1 MQKAGQVMQEGK
13 RKFHSMNGKRR
24 ILVIEDEPIN
34 QEILNLILQD
44 EYDVVAAADGASA
57 LETVRAQYD
66 TLSLILLDLNLPDA
80 HGLDIL
86 RRLKDDQQYAMI
98 PVIVM
103 TADKEAEVESL
114 SFGAVDFIPK
124 PYPQPKVILARV
136 LRTIEL
142 YEDRDIIRWT
152 ERDNLTGLY
161 NRDYFYRYA
170 SQYDLYHKDAAMDA
184 IVLDIN
190 HFHMLNERYGRAY
203 GDQTLK
209 RIGEDILE
217 FVKDFGAMA
226 CRRSADTFLVY
237 SPHRSDYADLL
248 GKVSG
253 ELSGGSKNQNIARVR
268 MGVYYNVDRQIDI
281 ERRFDRAKLAAD
293 MIKNSYANPI
303 GIYDESMHA
312 SEVFDEQ
319 LIEDFQ
325 TAIDEKQFQVYY
337 QPKFN
342 IQQEEPML
350 SSAEALVRWK
360 HPKLGMVSP
369 GVFVPLFE
377 NNGLIQKL
385 DDYVWRTAAAKI
397 KDWKERLGLSIP
409 VSINISRVDM
419 YDADFVEK
427 LKSIAEENRL
437 DRGELLLEITE
448 SAYTE
453 NSGQIINTV
462 KELRDLDFCIEMDDF
477 GSGYSSLN
485 MISTL
490 PIDALKLDMQFIRN
504 AFKERKDTRLLQAV
518 VQLAESMELPT
529 IAEGVETAEQM
540 LALKNM
546 GCDVVQGYYFSRP
559 LPADEF
565 EEYIKDKKL
574 MDSAVSELKKS
585 TGSKTGDRFI
595 YDALHDPLTG
605 LYNNTAFE
613 VLFRDSDKEHIAVL
627 IVDVND
633 YGAIVKTK
641 GKAYADMVIKRTAGV
656 ICGSFRSVDNIC
668 RIRNDEFVV
677 IMTRVTGSMRGL
689 VCDKVEQI
697 IARLSDPAEGE
708 PHVSLSV
715 GIAFSD
721 MENPGGDIFRD
732 ADAALDK
739 AKKARQ
745 GESCYEFFSPGEES
759 GPENR

>member
-1 MQKAGQVMQEGK
+1 MQKAGQIMQEGNL
-13 RKFHSMNGKRR
+13 KFNPVNGRRR
-24 ILVIEDEPIN
+24 ILVVEDEPIN
-34 QEILNLILQD
+34 QELLTFILK
-44 EYDVVAAADGASA
+44 DVYEVITAADGASA
-57 LETVRAQYD
+57 LEIVRAQHD
-66 TLSLILLDLNLPDA
+66 TLSLILLDLNLPDL
-80 HGLDIL
+80 HGLEVL
-86 RRLKDDQQYAMI
+86 RRLKDDQQYAML

-124 PYPQPKVILARV
+124 PYPQPKVVLARV

-152 ERDNLTGLY
+152 ERDHLTGLY

-190 HFHMLNERYGRAY
+190 HFHMLNERCGRAY
-203 GDQTLK
+203 GDQVLK
-209 RIGEDILE
+209 SIGEDIRE
-217 FVKDFGAMA
+217 FVNSFSAIG
-226 CRRSADTFLVY
+226 CRSSADTFFVY
-237 SPHRSDYADLL
+237 CPHRSDYADLL
-248 GKVSG
+248 GTVSG
-253 ELSGGSKNQNIARVR
+253 ELRGGSGNQSIARVR
-268 MGVYYNVDRQIDI
+268 MGVYYNVDKQIDI

-293 MIKNSYANPI
+293 MIKNNFANPI

-312 SEVFDEQ
+312 SEVFAEQ

-325 TAIDEKQFQVYY
+325 TAIEEKQFLVYY

-350 SSAEALVRWK
+350 SSAEALVCWK

-369 GVFVPLFE
+369 DVFVPLFE

-397 KDWKERLGLSIP
+397 KDWKVRLGLSIP

-419 YDADFVEK
+419 YDSDFVEK
-427 LKSIAEENRL
+427 LKAIAEENGL

-453 NSGQIINTV
+453 NSEQIINTV
-462 KELRDLDFCIEMDDF
+462 KELRGLGFCIEMDDF

-485 MISTL
+485 MISAL

-504 AFKERKDTRLLQAV
+504 AFKERKDTRLLEAV

-540 LALKNM
+540 LTLKNI

-574 MDSAVSELKKS
+574 MGSALSKLKKS
-585 TGSKTGDRFI
+585 TGSKAVDRFT

-605 LYNNTAFE
+605 LYNNTAFD

-627 IVDVND
+627 IADVND
-633 YGAIVKTK
+633 YNAIVKTK
-641 GKAYADMVIKRTAGV
+641 SKAYADKVIKRTAGV
-656 ICGSFRSVDNIC
+656 ICDSFRSVDNIC

-677 IMTRVTGSMRGL
+677 IMTRVTASMRAL
-689 VCDKVEQI
+689 VCNKVEQV

-721 MENPGGDIFRD
+721 MENPGCDIFRD

-745 GESCYEFFSPGEES
+745 GGSCYEFFSPCAES
-759 GPENR
+759 GTENR